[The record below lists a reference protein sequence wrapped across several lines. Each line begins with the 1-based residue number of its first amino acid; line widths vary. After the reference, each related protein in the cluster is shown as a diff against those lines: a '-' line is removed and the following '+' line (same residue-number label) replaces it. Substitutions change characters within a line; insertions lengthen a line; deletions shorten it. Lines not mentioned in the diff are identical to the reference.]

1 MDIHLRPELEQWIRE
16 DLQRGTFQ
24 SVDEYVA
31 YAVSALHEQEQ
42 WLAENLA
49 EIRRKIDEGLASAQR
64 GELSEPDEVR
74 RRMETR
80 KRAWLSD
87 QRRA

>member
-1 MDIHLRPELEQWIRE
+1 MQIHLRPELEQWIRE
-16 DLQRGTFQ
+16 DLQRGPFH
-24 SVDEYVA
+24 SVDEYVE

-42 WLAENLA
+42 WLAENGA
-49 EIRRKIDEGLASAQR
+49 DIRRKIDEGLASAQR

-80 KRAWLSD
+80 KREWLSSH
-87 QRRA
+87 RRA